1 MRISVTYEDT
11 DVAKALGKIIK
22 DPNSAEFIKL
32 LTPMLCTS
40 VQGTEQF
47 FKLMLGNQLPEVIP
61 VGTLCKIH
69 VDFLGYGSNKDLIQE
84 RFADEQGKVV
94 VTIKDFRGYH
104 EYSQYMIEFTDVLPA
119 GTTKKDSTYVQ
130 AKQLEVIE
138 EI

>member
-1 MRISVTYEDT
+1 MRISVTYEET

-47 FKLMLGNQLPEVIP
+47 FKLMLGNQLPDVIP
-61 VGTLCKIH
+61 IGTLCKIH
-69 VDFLGYGSNKDLIQE
+69 VDSLGYSSNKDLIQE
-84 RFADEQGKVV
+84 KFGDELGKVV
-94 VTIKDFRGYH
+94 VTVKEFRGYH
-104 EYSQYMIEFTDVLPA
+104 EYTQYMIEYTDVLPA

-130 AKQLEVIE
+130 GKLLEVIE